1 MSDQLAPI
9 FKVAPRSFQRL
20 EDEEEILTPEIPQQE
35 EPAKPTLEAPLFK
48 TPPKSMGRKP
58 ILSPETG
65 VQKESQAELP
75 TYIKQLNQVIQEDYK
90 DTPITKE
97 AILNDPRLMSVIRYN
112 LKKRMGSPQESG
124 LKSAAVGAY
133 RTASNIAGG
142 STGLV
147 FSDLD
152 SMSDEEAF
160 ESWQEHQRS
169 FAGGQTVTTA
179 NEMAFA
185 MSADDST
192 KAALGA
198 GYLLFDAM
206 PTIFSGDTSWAEKG
220 DAVLDYAQ
228 AGIWDPATIF
238 SFGLGKV
245 VGTAATKA
253 STTAFRVGAKKAV
266 QSLMAKG
273 MSKRTAIK
281 MTGKATKA
289 SPFIFSEALIN
300 SVADVAYQK
309 TKIETGAQSEYSAL
323 QTGVSA
329 LAVTAMPLAFGV
341 AGVTRAATT
350 SGPLKKTALN
360 LQWVDKELKN
370 IPDFNAAKKSDVQR
384 AYALMKSRL
393 PMEELI
399 DTFDDT
405 FGRIVGDPSKIKVWD
420 AQKKEFIPA
429 TAGKMTNAQAREAFT
444 RTFLFGE
451 GDAKGYYVALKEAG
465 FSAHPIMTKEHKI
478 TGVVGETIKWL
489 DDKVVKKHMEA
500 FEKTHGVKLNIGYK
514 AEDLANEFMS
524 GISIGAK
531 SMQQVS
537 WLSRL
542 EKMGLKGDE
551 ALLKFLRGEAD
562 EAAIKDPKMGQFA
575 LSTYKRLLT
584 STWATTGANL
594 KGFGQLT
601 SLNAAADVLVGTGE
615 LAFGALSKVVGRD
628 PAKADLLFK
637 RGLFDITSPLYRA
650 RNAMDPEQ
658 SLKVG
663 EWYMRQFPEVEKA
676 LMREISGAGGAV
688 TPLKQMNIEPGRSIK
703 ETVAGGVDK
712 FTEAVQASAGVRL
725 QDKMTKTWALG
736 NNVDVYV
743 MREYGIKPQEFF
755 ARSDAIL
762 EVASDRF
769 KNRVLDKA
777 INRTLRETASLQW
790 SSLSQKQHKTMARS
804 VAQFIEGVTNKTV
817 AGYIVPFGSFLNTTL
832 ATAGDLSGVNF
843 IRGQMMRFGNKTAD
857 YATQDGTELLAK
869 GIVGW
874 SAVAAGV
881 PAALERLEKG
891 YAWNQNEREDGT
903 VADET
908 FTWPESVFRLTS
920 QIVAHMS
927 KDGQFNPESYADVP
941 SELWEEFRNAPADLR
956 REAFVQTGGQ
966 ALRDF
971 DNVIK
976 SIEGSFS
983 ALMNGEE
990 LDAWKEIAPVLSQ
1003 PISGVTRFMDPYNQ
1017 FWGVITDG
1025 NLAPD
1030 RRQGAVFLNN
1040 AFRYVDQLTGWDET
1054 MEKRAYP
1061 TEGIREGADLGKQ
1074 LLGERTSPRLT
1085 LSARVLNSA
1094 GMSAWNQIRFEGPPE
1109 VKNTMD
1115 ELVVSYLDANA
1126 RRMLTENPDFFTT
1139 KKLTTEQR
1147 QKMVKSQVIDPA
1159 VSAVKD
1165 LVKEGYLPPEYDLL
1179 RQTASLKK
1187 KDLAKVKDYLGV
1199 EESLVDLAQTE
1210 VGRATLSKLIYLTKN
1225 YDDIFMKDFK
1235 LD

>member
-1 MSDQLAPI
+1 MSDLFLNPI
-9 FKVAPRSFQRL
+9 FKSAPKPFQ
-20 EDEEEILTPEIPQQE
+20 DEEDRMEEQRVIEPKQQPIVPPIFKKAPKPLDGKPALTEVPEVEDPDQPPNYILQLQNVLQE
-35 EPAKPTLEAPLFK
+35 YE
-48 TPPKSMGRKP
+48 
-58 ILSPETG
+58 
-65 VQKESQAELP
+65 
-75 TYIKQLNQVIQEDYK
+75 

-97 AILNDPRLMSVIRYN
+97 VVLGDERLMSVIRYN
-112 LKKRMGSPQESG
+112 LRKRMGSPQDSG
-124 LKSAAVGAY
+124 LKSAAVGTY
-133 RTASNIAGG
+133 RIASNIAGG

-147 FSDLD
+147 ASDVD

-179 NEMAFA
+179 NELVFGMN
-185 MSADDST
+185 ADEAT
-192 KAALGA
+192 KAAMGA
-198 GYLLFDAM
+198 GYLLFDSMAN
-206 PTIFSGDTSWAEKG
+206 IFSGDVTWKEKG
-220 DAVLDYAQ
+220 DAILDYAQ

-238 SFGLGKV
+238 SFGIGKAI
-245 VGTAATKA
+245 GTATTKA
-253 STTAFRVGAKKAV
+253 TTTAFRVGAKKAL
-266 QSLMAKG
+266 QSMMAKG
-273 MSKRTAIK
+273 MSKRAAIK
-281 MTGKATKA
+281 ATGGAIKA
-289 SPFIFSEALIN
+289 SPFIASEVLIN
-300 SVADVAYQK
+300 SAADVAYQK
-309 TKIETGAQSEYSAL
+309 TKIETDAQKEYSAL

-360 LQWVDKELKN
+360 LSWVDKELKKL
-370 IPDFNAAKKSDVQR
+370 PDFNAAKKSDVER

-393 PMEELI
+393 PMEEII

-405 FGRIVGDPSKIKVWD
+405 FGRIVGDPSKIRAWD
-420 AQKKEFIPA
+420 AQKSEFIPA
-429 TAGKMTNAQAREAFT
+429 TAGKLTNAQAREAFT

-451 GDAKGYYVALKEAG
+451 DGFKGYYVALKEAG
-465 FSAHPIMTKEHKI
+465 FSAHPIMTKDKKI
-478 TGVVGETIKWL
+478 TGVVGETIKWI
-489 DDKVVKKHMEA
+489 DDSVVKKHMKA
-500 FEKTHGVKLNIGYK
+500 FEKANGVKLNIGYK

-531 SMQQVS
+531 SMQQAS

-542 EKMGLKGDE
+542 EKIGLKDDE
-551 ALLKFLRGEAD
+551 ALMKFLRGEAD

-628 PAKADLLFK
+628 PDKANLLFK
-637 RGLFDITSPLYRA
+637 KGLFDITSPLYRA

-658 SLKVG
+658 PLKVG
-663 EWYMRQFPEVEKA
+663 EWYMRQFPEVESA

-688 TPLKQMNIEPGRSIK
+688 TPLKQMNIEPGRSGK
-703 ETVAGGVDK
+703 ETVAGGIDK

-736 NNVDVYV
+736 NNVDVYI
-743 MREYGIKPQEFF
+743 MREYGVKPQEFF
-755 ARSDAIL
+755 SRPDSVL

-769 KNRVLDKA
+769 RDRVLDKA

-790 SSLSQKQHKTMARS
+790 STLTAKQNKTMARS

-843 IRGQMMRFGNKTAD
+843 IRGQLMRATGKTAD
-857 YATQDGTELLAK
+857 YATQDGAELLAK
-869 GIVGW
+869 GVVGW
-874 SAVAAGV
+874 SAVIAGV

-891 YAWNQNEREDGT
+891 YAWNQNEREDGS

-908 FTWPESVFRLTS
+908 FTWPESVLRLTS
-920 QIVAHMS
+920 QILAHMT
-927 KDGQFNPESYADVP
+927 KDGQFNPESYSDVP
-941 SELWEEFRNAPADLR
+941 SELWEEFRNAPSDLR
-956 REAFVQTGGQ
+956 REALIQTGGQ

-971 DNVIK
+971 DDVIK
-976 SIEGSFS
+976 SIEGSFT

-990 LDAWKEIAPVLSQ
+990 LDAWKELAPVLSQ

-1017 FWGVITDG
+1017 LWGVMTDG
-1025 NLAPD
+1025 NLTPD
-1030 RRQGAVFLNN
+1030 RRQGSIFLNN
-1040 AFRYVDQLTGWDET
+1040 ALRYVDQLTGWDEQ

-1061 TEGIREGADLGKQ
+1061 TEGLRETVDLGKQ
-1074 LLGERTSPRLT
+1074 LMGERTSPRLT
-1085 LSARVLNSA
+1085 LSAKVLNTA
-1094 GMSAWNQIRFEGPPE
+1094 GMTAWNNIRFEGPPE
-1109 VKNTMD
+1109 VKNKMD
-1115 ELVVSYLDANA
+1115 ELVVSYLDAYS
-1126 RRMLTENPDFFTT
+1126 RRMLTEHPDFFTD
-1139 KKLTTEQR
+1139 KKMTTEQR
-1147 QKMVKSQVIDPA
+1147 QKLVKSNVIDPA
-1159 VSAVKD
+1159 VTTVKD

-1179 RQTASLKK
+1179 RQASGLKK
-1187 KDLAKVKDYLGV
+1187 KDLSKVKDFLGV
-1199 EESLVDLAQTE
+1199 EESLVDLSQTE
-1210 VGRATLSKLIYLTKN
+1210 EGRATLSKLIYLTKN
-1225 YDDIFMKDFK
+1225 YDDIFMKEFN